1 MSVYCR
7 DLSDGQW
14 AVYQHSSGRLF
25 YHCAALQRSNWKPP
39 RHLKPARDLRTGA
52 GTEITAP
59 VPPGYVQLCDAETG
73 KFIYTMSLSFI
84 PNRIS

>member
-25 YHCAALQRSNWKPP
+25 YHCAALQRSSWKPP
-39 RHLKPARDLRTGA
+39 RHLKPGRDPRTEA
-52 GTEITAP
+52 GTDITAP
-59 VPPGYVQLCDAETG
+59 VPPGYVEMCDPETG
-73 KFIYTMSLSFI
+73 KLIYTS
-84 PNRIS
+84 NRIQR

>member
-25 YHCAALQRSNWKPP
+25 YHCAALQRSSWKPP
-39 RHLKPARDLRTGA
+39 RHLKPARD
-52 GTEITAP
+52 ITAP
-59 VPPGYVQLCDAETG
+59 VPPGYVEMCDAETG
-73 KFIYTMSLSFI
+73 KFIYT
-84 PNRIS
+84 